1 MAIPGISLPGLV
13 FGGIGAVG
21 EWMHQ
26 EEMQDDSQSFNSAE
40 AAANRAWQ
48 ENLYRTR
55 YQIQVH
61 DLQQAGL
68 NPMLAYGS
76 APPGAPGGSAA
87 SSGIGGGSGGASQ
100 MVNSALT
107 AASVERVE
115 AEASKLRAE
124 EDEIRARTPRH
135 SWDIAHIGQQIS
147 ESVQRIATLREQA
160 GAHWASAQ
168 QALASADKLRAE
180 LPQVQ
185 ATIDQ
190 LKGLTALQLVQQGV
204 EKARADEII
213 QRIKA
218 NLPQAERALL
228 DLQAVAKGMELPG
241 KQADEAA
248 RGSFA
253 GMLGSYLRAILP
265 IEGLIGAIP
274 LGRGRAGG
282 GAPAQDP
289 IHRGSGNRPDIHRR

>member
-1 MAIPGISLPGLV
+1 MGLSLPGLV
-13 FGGIGAVG
+13 FGGLGSIA

-48 ENLYRTR
+48 ERMYRDR
-55 YQIQVH
+55 YQIQME
-61 DLQQAGL
+61 DMRRAGL
-68 NPMLAYGS
+68 NPMLAAGAS
-76 APPGAPGGSAA
+76 PPGAPGGSAA
-87 SSGIGGGSGGASQ
+87 SSGIGGGAGGAAT
-100 MVNSALT
+100 MMNSALV
-107 AASVERVE
+107 AAQVEKTE
-115 AEASKLRAE
+115 AEVDKTVAE
-124 EDEIRARTPRH
+124 ADEIRARTPRH

-147 ESVQRIATLREQA
+147 ESVQRVATLREQA
-160 GAHWASAQ
+160 GLHWASAQ
-168 QALASADKLRAE
+168 QALASAEKLRAE
-180 LPQVQ
+180 LPLIQ
-185 ATIDQ
+185 ATIAQ
-190 LKGLTALQLVQQGV
+190 LKGLTALQLVQQGL
-204 EKARADEII
+204 EKARADEIM

-253 GMLGSYLRAILP
+253 GYLGSYLRAILP

-274 LGRGRAGG
+274 LGRGRG
-282 GAPAQDP
+282 GAPAGAPDP
-289 IHRGSGNRPDIHRR
+289 IHRGSGGRPDIHRR